1 MLTTTTQPRASHV
14 GHSVKVTSVHGPCLG
29 VGGAGLPG
37 ALLPH
42 SGVYSSQ
49 PRRSCM
55 RPLHAPPRPGGPSG
69 GHCSSP
75 KQLGLFCNP
84 VTFLPCCLGFGSEL
98 RITGTNTSVSS
109 LLCLRES
116 SSSDRSL
123 CVTASNPLSPAF
135 PAALASRVL
144 SRCLTRPSLRLVSS
158 RSGARRGGSRGRGSL
173 CPSRPPRFRPHPLGL
188 ALAVPRCCSCPPSSA
203 RPDYSLSKTETLPT
217 VLCLLVATVGPFAF
231 SVHWADFFPSR
242 PRAATSLCC
251 FFRVSHPLASRSRIR
266 VFH

>member
-1 MLTTTTQPRASHV
+1 MLATTTQPRASHV

-49 PRRSCM
+49 PRRSCV

-98 RITGTNTSVSS
+98 RITGTNASVSS

-116 SSSDRSL
+116 SSSDRGL
-123 CVTASNPLSPAF
+123 RVTASNPLSPAF
-135 PAALASRVL
+135 PAALASRFVTL
-144 SRCLTRPSLRLVSS
+144 LDTHEFAARLLQKWRPS
-158 RSGARRGGSRGRGSL
+158 GRVPG
-173 CPSRPPRFRPHPLGL
+173 PRL
-188 ALAVPRCCSCPPSSA
+188 ALPVSPSPLSPAPAGPRPGRASV
-203 RPDYSLSKTETLPT
+203 LQLPT
-217 VLCLLVATVGPFAF
+217 LVRPTRLLFVKDGNPPHGPLPF
-231 SVHWADFFPSR
+231 SSDSR
-242 PRAATSLCC
+242 A
-251 FFRVSHPLASRSRIR
+251 IR
-266 VFH
+266 F